1 MANEHALAVWRKSK
15 NLSQEEFGE
24 RVGVSRWMINRI
36 ENGERRP
43 SMELVDRI
51 WIATKGKVKAN
62 DFAAVETVS

>member
-1 MANEHALAVWRKSK
+1 MANEHALSVWRKSK

-43 SMELVDRI
+43 SWDLVDRI
-51 WIATKGKVKAN
+51 RTETRGKVTAN
-62 DFAAVETVS
+62 DFAAERVA